1 MMLPGYLIGRHNVHD
16 SPWTEER
23 DALLARLWAEGYSA
37 SQIAAQITDVAVSRM
52 AVIGRVHRLKL
63 PPRKARERS
72 IRPDS
77 RRPRQFVPK
86 QPTPPPRPQPPP
98 PPPPGAPK
106 MRRLKLVDLK
116 PHHCRWPI
124 EEGPWVFCAADAAS
138 GEVYC
143 PFHGRMARVRDK
155 RP

>member
-1 MMLPGYLIGRHNVHD
+1 MTLPGYLTNRRNVHD
-16 SPWTEER
+16 SPWTVER
-23 DALLARLWAEGYSA
+23 DAVLTRLWAEGYSA
-37 SQIAAQITDVAVSRM
+37 SQIADQIMGVHVTRC

-63 PPRKARERS
+63 PARQPRKRQ

-86 QPTPPPRPQPPP
+86 PPAPPPKPVPP

-106 MRRLKLVDLK
+106 MRRLKLVELK

-124 EEGPWVFCAADAAS
+124 ADAPFLFCGADAA
-138 GEVYC
+138 EVYC
-143 PFHGRMARVRDK
+143 PFHQRIARVRDK
-155 RP
+155 RQ